1 MPLFVRS
8 LPLSFSSI
16 VVATSKKLRYSSLP
30 AGVLLFL
37 LMGQS
42 GRMQAQAAAAPV
54 APASGQIIV
63 KIKPSL
69 ASEVERQL
77 SNVAGQPMRIRASQ
91 GGNPRISSFLGRYSA
106 RQLTP
111 LYPQMIRAK
120 EQHGWSDA
128 QFADNIRQHFPART
142 HRIAHTKALPEVSRT
157 YLLDLGSLTPQQKTR
172 TLERLKTDPDV
183 EFAEPTHTFS
193 TNQQPNDPFLATS
206 GTWGQPY
213 QDLWGLFAINA
224 PAAWDTSQGDG
235 VVVAVIDTGVDYNHP
250 DLAANI
256 WTNANE
262 VDGNFIDDD
271 GNGFIDDVRGWNFMF
286 NDNDPRDDNGHGT
299 HVAGTIAALG
309 NNGVGVIGVAWHSQ
323 IMAIK
328 GLDNN
333 GFGFDFT
340 LAPAI
345 IYAAS
350 NGADVIN
357 ASWGGGESSQSI
369 EEAIQ
374 FATGLGTVFV
384 AAAGN
389 SSQDAINSFPAN
401 SPEAITVA
409 SHDPF
414 GNFSFFSNFGSRID
428 VTAPGE
434 DILSLQADGTF
445 AGPPVIP
452 GYIRMTGT
460 SMAAPHVSGVAA
472 LILSGNPTY
481 STDLVRQII
490 RVSNTSVSFDSRF
503 GAGKLNA
510 AAAVTIV
517 NPLQP
522 KITGFQF
529 GATPIDPITILGSA
543 QGPGFASYLLEFGAG
558 TQPFFF
564 TPFFSSTTPAS
575 GVLGQ
580 LDPSNLSDG
589 TYTVRLTAFNTNG
602 NAFVDTSQFT
612 LVLCNIVSPI
622 PGAPPRSATAYKPGL
637 LLPITGTAI
646 IGGFQNFVV
655 EWAPNGTN
663 AWQTT
668 GITLSGNG
676 TSPVVNG
683 QVATWDTSAAAQAG
697 LTHAGFY
704 QIRLTVNGAI
714 SEQAFTSLY
723 LEPDL
728 LSTAWPVFFNLSPY
742 FINSGVVPALNPDGT
757 LRLVME
763 SPNQGAG
770 PAASWVFNLD
780 GSFQKTL
787 LNLFGSDHQ
796 PAAGNVD
803 GQPGDEAIM
812 PDFNVIRVFEPN
824 NSFDLFT
831 PGLDVDLTRVPLLL
845 EDLNNDFQ
853 LESVTV
859 GSDFNHQVAY
869 VFAWKP
875 NGQQASGFPIQVQD
889 NSSLNGWFNHTR
901 VIAGDFDGDGAK
913 DILVQEGLTSTSYVL
928 RLFNHDGTAK
938 PFNAP
943 VLTGVPFAMVAAD
956 LDHDGKLETIL
967 VNYNGFSPTQATLH
981 VFQPDGSE
989 RSGWPVDI
997 SASNGNG
1004 SSLASISVGDF
1015 RRDGHEEIVVARE
1028 PGIYLFNSDGTLFSG
1043 AWPLPPHFPGY
1054 GPSVIGDVDGD
1065 GFPEIV
1071 TTLNDFSSP
1080 DGAKLLAI
1088 RSDGT
1093 VAKSWL
1099 MPGSNGIGFV
1109 IGSPAPVLGDF
1120 NQDGTTDI
1128 ALSYMLSA
1136 NSGDN
1141 PGLLTLLDTHAP
1153 FNPAQT
1159 DWPMNFQNP
1168 RNNPVLLRTSVS
1180 NLSVMLSS
1188 GSNPSTFGDNL
1199 AFTATLTP
1207 SNGSGAIQFLDSG
1220 TPISG
1225 SVPLSNGS
1233 VSFNTADLGPGTH
1246 SITARYTGDN
1256 KLSSSVSPALVQ
1268 TVNKPNTIISV
1279 VLTAGTSPSLVGDV
1293 LTFTANVAPNSAT
1306 GTVVFLDGSKVIS
1319 GNVNVVGGAASFTT
1333 SSLFFGIHSITAQY
1347 SGDASFNGSTSSP
1360 LSQTVNNPKA
1370 NSVTS
1375 LSLSAGTNPSVFG
1388 NSLTFTANV
1397 TPGSAA
1403 GTIAFFDGTTAISGQ
1418 LPLSSG
1424 TASVTIPALGA
1435 GTHSITAQYSGDAN
1449 VNTSTSPALIQTVTR
1464 ASTAITLVQAED
1476 IDGLKAGAPGTFMA
1490 TVTPANA
1497 TGSVVFFDGTMPISG
1512 AIPLNNGTATF
1523 TTSTLAIGTH
1533 IISAQYGGDA
1543 NFNAAL
1549 SNSIKVKVK

>member
-1 MPLFVRS
+1 MPLFGS
-8 LPLSFSSI
+8 NLPLSCPSI
-16 VVATSKKLRYSSLP
+16 FAALKKLRYSSIA
-30 AGVLLFL
+30 AGVLLFFL
-37 LMGQS
+37 IGQPGPIEAQTKGAPDAQVT
-42 GRMQAQAAAAPV
+42 GRV
-54 APASGQIIV
+54 IV

-69 ASEVERQL
+69 AAETEEQFSRT
-77 SNVAGQPMRIRASQ
+77 APGQSIEIHPGHS
-91 GGNPRISSFLGRYSA
+91 GSA
-106 RQLTP
+106 RLDAFLRRQSAQQISP
-111 LYPQMIRAK
+111 LYPQIIRLKK
-120 EQHGWSDA
+120 EHGWSDA
-128 QFADNIRQHFPART
+128 EFANHLRQHFAARA
-142 HRIAHTKALPEVSRT
+142 HRVAHAKPVPEISRT
-157 YLLDLGSLTPQQKTR
+157 YLLDFGSLSPQEQTR
-172 TLERLKTDPDV
+172 MLQRLKADPDV

-193 TNQQPNDPFLATS
+193 SNQLPNDPFLSTS

-224 PAAWDTSQGDG
+224 PTAWDTAHGDG
-235 VVVAVIDTGVDYNHP
+235 IVVAVVDTGVDYTHP
-250 DLAANI
+250 DIAANI
-256 WTNANE
+256 WTNTNE
-262 VDGNFIDDD
+262 VAGNFIDDD
-271 GNGFIDDVRGWNFMF
+271 GNGFVDDIRGWNFIF

-309 NNGVGVIGVAWHSQ
+309 NNGIGVIGVAWHSQ
-323 IMAIK
+323 IMPVKA
-328 GLDNN
+328 LDNN

-357 ASWGGGESSQSI
+357 ASWSSGSSSQSI

-389 SSQDAINSFPAN
+389 SSQDATTSFPAN

-414 GNFSFFSNFGSRID
+414 GNFSFFSDFGPRID

-434 DILSLQADGTF
+434 DILSLQAAGTF
-445 AGPPVIP
+445 AGPPVVP

-472 LILSGNPTY
+472 LILSGNPDY
-481 STDLVRQII
+481 SSDLVRQII
-490 RVSNTSVSFDSRF
+490 RVSNTSAPFDSRF

-522 KITGFQF
+522 KITGIQF

-543 QGPGFASYLLEFGAG
+543 QGTGFASYLLEYGAG
-558 TQPFFF
+558 TQPSFF
-564 TPFFSSTTPAS
+564 TPFFSSATPAS

-589 TYTVRLTAFNTNG
+589 TYTIRLTAFNTSG

-612 LVLCNIVSPI
+612 LVLCNITSPFS
-622 PGAPPRSATAYKPGL
+622 GAPPRSATAYKPGL

-663 AWQTT
+663 AWQTA
-668 GITLSGNG
+668 GITLSSNG
-676 TSPVVNG
+676 TAPVVNG
-683 QVATWDTSAAAQAG
+683 QIATWDTSATAQSG
-697 LTHAGFY
+697 FTQAGFY
-704 QIRLTVNGAI
+704 QIRLTVNGTI
-714 SEQAFTSLY
+714 SEQAFTTIY

-728 LSTAWPVFFNLSPY
+728 ISTAWPVFFDLSPY
-742 FINSGVVPALNPDGT
+742 AVNSGVVPALNPDGT

-763 SPNQGAG
+763 SPNQGVG
-770 PAASWVFNLD
+770 PAASWAFNLD

-787 LNLFGSDHQ
+787 LTFFGSDHQ
-796 PAAGNVD
+796 PAAGNLD
-803 GQPGDEAIM
+803 GQPGDEAVM
-812 PDFNVIRVFEPN
+812 PDSNVIRIFQPN

-853 LESVTV
+853 LESITV
-859 GSDFNHQVAY
+859 GSDFNNQSAY

-913 DILVQEGLTSTSYVL
+913 DILVQEGLTSTTYIL
-928 RLFNHDGTAK
+928 RLFNHDGTVK

-943 VLTGVPFAMVAAD
+943 VLTGIPFAMAAAD
-956 LDHDGKLETIL
+956 LDHNGKLETIL
-967 VNYNGFSPTQATLH
+967 ANYNGFSPTQATLH

-989 RSGWPVDI
+989 RPGWPVDV

-1015 RRDGHEEIVVARE
+1015 RRDGHEEIVLARE

-1054 GPSVIGDVDGD
+1054 GPAVIGDIDGD

-1080 DGAKLLAI
+1080 DGARVLAI

-1093 VAKSWL
+1093 IANSWL

-1120 NQDGTTDI
+1120 DQNGTTDI
-1128 ALSYMLSA
+1128 ALAYMLSA

-1168 RNNPVLLRTSVS
+1168 RNNPVLLRTSASTLAVT
-1180 NLSVMLSS
+1180 LST
-1188 GSNPSTFGDNL
+1188 GSKPSTIGDNL
-1199 AFTATLTP
+1199 VFTATLTP
-1207 SNGSGAIQFLDSG
+1207 ANGNGSVQFLDG
-1220 TPISG
+1220 GAPISG
-1225 SVPLSNGS
+1225 SISLSNGS
-1233 VSFNTADLGPGTH
+1233 ASFGTADLGLGTH

-1256 KLSSSVSPALVQ
+1256 KLSSSVSPALAQ
-1268 TVNKPNTIISV
+1268 TVNKPNTSV
-1279 VLTAGTSPSLVGDV
+1279 SVALTAGANPSLVGDA
-1293 LTFTANVAPNSAT
+1293 LTFTANVTPNSAT
-1306 GTVVFLDGSKVIS
+1306 GTVVFFDGSNAIS
-1319 GNVNVVGGAASFTT
+1319 GDVTLVGGAASFTT
-1333 SSLFFGIHSITAQY
+1333 SSLSFGIHSITAQY
-1347 SGDASFNGSTSSP
+1347 SGDASFNGSTSLA

-1370 NSVTS
+1370 NSVTL

-1388 NSLTFTANV
+1388 NSLTFMANV
-1397 TPGSAA
+1397 TPASAT
-1403 GTIAFFDGTTAISGQ
+1403 GTIVFFDGSTPISGR
-1418 LPLSSG
+1418 LALSTG
-1424 TASVTIPALGA
+1424 TTSLTIPALGA

-1449 VNTSTSPALIQTVTR
+1449 VNPSTSAIWTQMVNK
-1464 ASTAITLVQAED
+1464 ASTAVTLVQAED
-1476 IDGLKAGAPGTFMA
+1476 IDGLKLGAPGTFMA
-1490 TVTPANA
+1490 TVTPVNA
-1497 TGSVVFFDGTMPISG
+1497 TGSVVFFDGTTPISG
-1512 AIPLNNGTATF
+1512 AIPLNNGAAVF
-1523 TTSTLAIGTH
+1523 TTSTLVIGTH
-1533 IISAQYGGDA
+1533 MISAQYGGDA
-1543 NFNAAL
+1543 NFNGAL